1 MNRKQFIDHWLNDD
15 SNAKNII
22 MTEKTQQEKAAMG
35 RQIALFEKAFEKAKS
50 NGGIWLET
58 DGKSAP
64 GLYQKPLQISPFNA
78 VILGM
83 HSDQNDYRTNQYT
96 LFSEAKKR
104 GEAVQSNEKGVPFFW
119 YNWSE
124 YVNKYNPD
132 DKISRNEY
140 LTLNEKEKEDYKGLR
155 SREVRTLFNI
165 EQTTL
170 PMVDKN
176 AFEEILKENGRV
188 SDRETVE
195 EVSDFMRIGTHDL
208 IFKCND
214 NLVNIRMDDGKGIA
228 YYDNKKDLIFLPNRD
243 SYENFEDYTRETIKQ
258 IVSATGHPQ
267 RLAREGM
274 MMSDENT
281 SSEDLK
287 KQELLIVEVAS
298 AVKLQELGVSAKLS
312 PESLQLTDYWLRE
325 MKENPCLLDIIER
338 DVNNAVAMIKKA
350 EMDEKIKLNSSVL
363 QQTSN
368 TVRGLLPKHYYVA
381 EEIKSIPNRDTKE
394 FVVVRNS
401 AAKQA
406 DVILPAGAS
415 ISGNNEIQGMNKK
428 RIEHALKK
436 EGYDNVTFYNNDGS
450 LGYHPD
456 DSYFD
461 GKEVSISRM
470 NKWDI
475 EDLTKIDVSDAV
487 RRSGAVDFDKVLFLR
502 DDENKWTLYIKPENE
517 KEICV
522 YPDKSDINTFFVTL
536 KQGDEGNTEQMR
548 QDMALKYYVLASRKP
563 EIKVDLFKSKAT
575 PEELA
580 KIERVNIF
588 KTKETKDKPSVI
600 LCLPTIEGEKKQ
612 AREVSPQ
619 QWQRLWLADDMKDY
633 KNHLAATLFADVIRN
648 EENQQES
655 IDIKKADQKE
665 DTEMQESEVNNPKVS
680 EKENKATE
688 AKQLTPIMKQF
699 IDLKKKHPDA
709 MLLFLCGDFYETYK
723 EDAVNA
729 SRILGITLTKSSK
742 QQDDEGKQLQMAGF
756 PYHALDS
763 YLPKLIR
770 AGQRVAICDQL
781 EMPKRAIKSEGFN
794 EQGNQAKA
802 ENNEIK
808 SQIKEEHSSA
818 LHR

>member
-1 MNRKQFIDHWLNDD
+1 
-15 SNAKNII
+15 
-22 MTEKTQQEKAAMG
+22 MTEKTLQEKAAMG

-64 GLYQKPLQISPFNA
+64 ALYQKPLQISPFNA

-83 HSDQNDYRTNQYT
+83 HSDQNNYRTNQYT

-104 GEAVQSNEKGVPFFW
+104 GEAVQSNEKGVPFYW

-140 LTLNEKEKEDYKGLR
+140 LALDDKSKEDYKGIR

-170 PMVDKN
+170 PMVDKT
-176 AFEEILKENGRV
+176 AFEEVLKGNGRV

-195 EVSDFMRIGTHDL
+195 EVSDFIRIGTHDL

-228 YYDNKKDLIFLPNRD
+228 YYDNKKDIIFLPNRD
-243 SYENFEDYTRETIKQ
+243 SYENFEDYARETIKQ

-267 RLAREGM
+267 RLTREGM
-274 MMSDENT
+274 MIPDGHT
-281 SSEDLK
+281 STDDLK
-287 KQELLIVEVAS
+287 KQELLIVEIAS

-350 EMDEKIKLNSSVL
+350 EMDEKIKLNSSAM

-368 TVRGLLPKHYYVA
+368 PVRGILPKHYYVA
-381 EEIKSIPNRDTKE
+381 EEIKTLPSRDTKE
-394 FVVVRNS
+394 FVLVRDS
-401 AAKQA
+401 ASKQA

-415 ISGNNEIQGMNKK
+415 KSGNNEIPGMNKN

-436 EGYDNVTFYNNDGS
+436 EGYDKVAFYNNDGS

-470 NKWDI
+470 NKWNL

-487 RRSGAVDFDKVLFLR
+487 KRSGSIDFDKVLFLR

-522 YPDKSDINTFFVTL
+522 YPDKADINTFFMTL

-563 EIKVDLFKSKAT
+563 EIKINLFKSNAT
-575 PEELA
+575 AEELA
-580 KIERVNIF
+580 KIDRVNIF

-600 LCLPTIEGEKKQ
+600 LCLPIIQGEKKQ

-648 EENQQES
+648 EQGQKESVNIQKTEQKEKTETQES
-655 IDIKKADQKE
+655 NMNSPKASQL
-665 DTEMQESEVNNPKVS
+665 
-680 EKENKATE
+680 ENKASET
-688 AKQLTPIMKQF
+688 KQLTPLMKQF

-709 MLLFLCGDFYETYK
+709 MLLFRCGDFYETYK

-729 SRILGITLTKSSK
+729 SRILGITLTKSSNH
-742 QQDDEGKQLQMAGF
+742 QDDEGKQLQMAGF

-781 EMPKRAIKSEGFN
+781 EMPTKTIKSEGIN
-794 EQGNQAKA
+794 EKGNQSKI
-802 ENNEIK
+802 EDTEQK
-808 SQIKEEHSSA
+808 SRIKEEYSSA

>member
-1 MNRKQFIDHWLNDD
+1 
-15 SNAKNII
+15 
-22 MTEKTQQEKAAMG
+22 MTEKTLQEKAAMG

-64 GLYQKPLQISPFNA
+64 ALYQKPLQISPFNA

-83 HSDQNDYRTNQYT
+83 HSDQNNYRTNQYT

-104 GEAVQSNEKGVPFFW
+104 GEAVQSNEKGVPFYW

-140 LTLNEKEKEDYKGLR
+140 LALDDKSKEDYKGIR

-170 PMVDKN
+170 PMVDKT
-176 AFEEILKENGRV
+176 AFEEVLKGNGRV

-195 EVSDFMRIGTHDL
+195 EVSDFIRIGTHDL

-228 YYDNKKDLIFLPNRD
+228 YYDNKKDIIFLPNRD
-243 SYENFEDYTRETIKQ
+243 SYENFEDYARETIKQ

-267 RLAREGM
+267 RLTREGM
-274 MMSDENT
+274 MIPDGHT
-281 SSEDLK
+281 STDDLK
-287 KQELLIVEVAS
+287 KQELLIVEIAS

-350 EMDEKIKLNSSVL
+350 EMDEKIKLNSSAM

-368 TVRGLLPKHYYVA
+368 PVRGILPKHYYVA
-381 EEIKSIPNRDTKE
+381 EEIKTLPSRDTKE
-394 FVVVRNS
+394 FVLVRDS
-401 AAKQA
+401 ASKQA

-415 ISGNNEIQGMNKK
+415 KSGNNEIPGMNKN

-436 EGYDNVTFYNNDGS
+436 EGYDKVAFYNNDGS

-470 NKWDI
+470 NKWNL

-487 RRSGAVDFDKVLFLR
+487 KRSGSIDFDKVLFLR

-522 YPDKSDINTFFVTL
+522 YPDKADINTFFMTL

-563 EIKVDLFKSKAT
+563 EIKINLFKSNAT
-575 PEELA
+575 AEELA
-580 KIERVNIF
+580 KIDRVNIF

-600 LCLPTIEGEKKQ
+600 LCLPTIQGEKKQ

-648 EENQQES
+648 EQGQQES
-655 IDIKKADQKE
+655 VNIQKTEQKE
-665 DTEMQESEVNNPKVS
+665 KTETQESNMNSPKAS
-680 EKENKATE
+680 QLENKASET
-688 AKQLTPIMKQF
+688 KQLTPLMKQF

-709 MLLFLCGDFYETYK
+709 MLLFRCGDFYETYK

-729 SRILGITLTKSSK
+729 SRILGITLTKSSNH
-742 QQDDEGKQLQMAGF
+742 QDDEGKQLQMAGF

-781 EMPKRAIKSEGFN
+781 EMPTKTIKSEGIN
-794 EQGNQAKA
+794 EKGNQSKI
-802 ENNEIK
+802 EDTEQK
-808 SQIKEEHSSA
+808 SRIKEEYSSA